1 MNKKG
6 FTLIE
11 LLGTIIIL
19 VAIALIAFPAVL
31 NMLNES
37 QGETDDA
44 MKDIAIGAT
53 REYVTDRVDDFPK
66 ALESS
71 SSIKSSDS
79 YKYNGANYEFVTN
92 IDGYWI
98 YLADVDGKGTWRA
111 MPQGSDKSE
120 FSRLS
125 FPISYDQARGFE
137 PINEP
142 SAITKLRKDLGKKLL
157 SKSGQS
163 VEATEDLTDL
173 PENFQHAYT
182 LANNDFDDDRYISHD

>member
-31 NMLNES
+31 NILNES
-37 QGETDDA
+37 QGKTDEA

-71 SSIKSSDS
+71 SSIKS
-79 YKYNGANYEFVTN
+79 YGNKGN
-92 IDGYWI
+92 IKI
-98 YLADVDGKGTWRA
+98 
-111 MPQGSDKSE
+111 
-120 FSRLS
+120 
-125 FPISYDQARGFE
+125 
-137 PINEP
+137 
-142 SAITKLRKDLGKKLL
+142 
-157 SKSGQS
+157 
-163 VEATEDLTDL
+163 TDL
-173 PENFQHAYT
+173 ITNG
-182 LANNDFDDDRYISHD
+182 YISEDQINDNKNCEMKNDYVKVTSNSKKYIYEYVEVGGDSC

>member
-1 MNKKG
+1 MNKNG

-37 QGETDDA
+37 QGKTDEA

-71 SSIKSSDS
+71 SSIKSYGS
-79 YKYNGANYEFVTN
+79 KGN
-92 IDGYWI
+92 IKI
-98 YLADVDGKGTWRA
+98 
-111 MPQGSDKSE
+111 
-120 FSRLS
+120 
-125 FPISYDQARGFE
+125 
-137 PINEP
+137 
-142 SAITKLRKDLGKKLL
+142 
-157 SKSGQS
+157 
-163 VEATEDLTDL
+163 TDL
-173 PENFQHAYT
+173 IT
-182 LANNDFDDDRYISHD
+182 NNKNCEMKNDYVKVTSNSKKYIYEYVEVGGDSC